1 MPYIPLSFVRLG
13 VCVRPSSALLFAHP
27 IAISRAALV
36 RPWRCPLELL
46 SGVWVLS
53 FGKSIN
59 PKDIGEIM
67 TDRDE
72 FAIDLSDD
80 LANEVRRCP
89 RALPPSASA
98 FACVVSQRSLY
109 DFCDP
114 LAPVQVLAAKLPKG
128 VVSVS
133 LTTRPIGRVDTYGGG
148 DRGYGRDRG
157 RSHGSFSRGGSN
169 GRGSSRGGSYGRGS
183 PNEYSGA
190 RRSSGG
196 GPRSGESRSASAD
209 RSFLSEH
216 GGRDWAGSE
225 VRSYQESRSSHPS
238 GRSSSNQ
245 TTASWQ
251 SEWDNMKFSSSR

>member
-1 MPYIPLSFVRLG
+1 MT
-13 VCVRPSSALLFAHP
+13 SSRSTFP
-27 IAISRAALV
+27 TISRTKCAAAHGHRLHLHLHLHL
-36 RPWRCPLELL
+36 CSL
-46 SGVWVLS
+46 
-53 FGKSIN
+53 
-59 PKDIGEIM
+59 
-67 TDRDE
+67 
-72 FAIDLSDD
+72 
-80 LANEVRRCP
+80 
-89 RALPPSASA
+89 SA
-98 FACVVSQRSLY
+98 FAA
-109 DFCDP
+109 FCDP
-114 LAPVQVLAAKLPKG
+114 LRPVGQVLAAKLPKG

-157 RSHGSFSRGGSN
+157 RSNGSFSRGGSN

-196 GPRSGESRSASAD
+196 GLRSGESRSASAD

-225 VRSYQESRSSHPS
+225 VRSYQESRPRH
-238 GRSSSNQ
+238 GSSSNQ